1 MDGWMDGHGQGVTL
15 ENLLNF
21 GVYPN
26 PDVGLT
32 ITFPLPLALRNT
44 ALYNILSLARGR
56 HRTSL

>member
-1 MDGWMDGHGQGVTL
+1 MDGDGQGVTL

-26 PDVGLT
+26 PDVVLT
-32 ITFPLPLALRNT
+32 IIFPLPLALRNT